1 MRRLTRLFPPALA
14 VCLMALMPSSA
25 AGQLLPYVGP
35 VDVAFVIDDTNSM
48 VDAIASL
55 KTSLP
60 AILDR
65 IEGASDPG
73 THVSDYRL
81 ALVTFKDDINIR
93 LNFSANNRN
102 AFALVAAT
110 LSANAGGS
118 DPEASDEALN
128 TVIHALPQRPHQDV
142 DFAPAFRPEALKV
155 IILLTDSPPGGFD
168 DLMMFPDDIDN
179 AHLRATE
186 AAAAGIKIAAIFT
199 PQTQSQEV
207 NAQEIMANY
216 ATVTGGVY
224 SRAEPFLAGAAI
236 LGYFTGLPALNRPPI
251 ALCAPVIDTVSCP
264 ADANVDAG
272 SYDVDGT
279 IESKEQSP
287 PGPYDQPTTD
297 VILTVT

>member
-1 MRRLTRLFPPALA
+1 MRRLTRLLPPLLA
-14 VCLMALMPSSA
+14 VSLIALMPSPA
-25 AGQLLPYVGP
+25 AGQLVPYAGP

-48 VDAIASL
+48 VDALASL
-55 KTSLP
+55 KTALP

-65 IEGASDPG
+65 IEGASASG
-73 THVSDYRL
+73 TAIPDYRL
-81 ALVTFKDDINIR
+81 ALVTFKDDLTIR

-110 LSANAGGS
+110 LSANAGGN

-128 TVIHALPQRPHQDV
+128 TVIHALPQRPHQDL
-142 DFAPAFRPEALKV
+142 DFAPPFRPEALKV

-186 AAAAGIKIAAIFT
+186 AAAAGITIAAIFT

-207 NAQEIMANY
+207 LAQDIMQNY

-224 SRAEPFLAGAAI
+224 SKVEPVFAGTALLDYVTAI
-236 LGYFTGLPALNRPPI
+236 PGMNRPPI
-251 ALCAPVIDTVSCP
+251 AMCAPLVDTVSCP

-272 SYDVDGT
+272 SWDPDGT
-279 IESKEQSP
+279 IVLNAQSP
-287 PGPYDQPTTD
+287 PGPYDQRT
-297 VILTVT
+297 